1 VITEVARWEWSL
13 LHLKR
18 TQDELR
24 AFIQSDGDG
33 NVDRDLETALEE
45 NNVVIATQEERV
57 SMLKLALQCKG
68 VHIPT
73 THPHEDGPPEGPN
86 AQQVEHD
93 DGAPN
98 AQGQQPQAETQ
109 TGQTGVNTAEGIFL

>member
-1 VITEVARWEWSL
+1 MHIDLAGPL
-13 LHLKR
+13 
-18 TQDELR
+18 
-24 AFIQSDGDG
+24 AF
-33 NVDRDLETALEE
+33 R
-45 NNVVIATQEERV
+45 ATQEERV

-73 THPHEDGPPEGPN
+73 MHPHEDGPQSISSEGSN

-98 AQGQQPQAETQ
+98 AQGQQLEPQAETQ
-109 TGQTGVNTAEGIFL
+109 TEVNTAEGIFL